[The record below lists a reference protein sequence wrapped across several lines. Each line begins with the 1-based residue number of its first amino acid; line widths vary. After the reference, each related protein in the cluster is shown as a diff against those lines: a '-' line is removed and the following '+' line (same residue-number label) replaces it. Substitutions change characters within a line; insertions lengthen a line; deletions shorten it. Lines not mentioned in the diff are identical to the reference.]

1 MCVQSRRLTAT
12 KIVLVVGAA
21 TSSHRRAKT
30 YKGGHLLG
38 GIKLASSGRYGGIYN
53 HYCSV
58 KASWSWETAHR
69 GGTVYGG
76 GQCSAF
82 PNSVSRAGRLSAVF

>member
-1 MCVQSRRLTAT
+1 MGLGARGGFFELGVNASRSLSHSSTDD
-12 KIVLVVGAA
+12 LVGAQLV
-21 TSSHRRAKT
+21 RQDK
-30 YKGGHLLG
+30 
-38 GIKLASSGRYGGIYN
+38 IYY

-58 KASWSWETAHR
+58 KASWSWKTAHR